1 MSENLKSN
9 PFSAL
14 FGSLNEAESF
24 AQQQAQYLSNAE
36 EEVEVIPEAENS
48 ASDVEDF
55 TVSVQAKECLEVNQ
69 LVEDVFRVTLNN
81 HSRTNTNGIFNDLV
95 FLEELASAVAPQDWI
110 DIEILEQALFERL
123 LLEDPGRQVIGRN
136 VCDKEGSSTN
146 MHATQKEVITYLFEC
161 HRRLISMKSG
171 PENNGRNK
179 LISQMLSL
187 VLRNAATALK
197 QPALFE
203 SQELHS
209 QILQL
214 VSDNSISKTDL
225 YKFFDGLVQQ
235 FVLDDGEISA
245 VDTLR
250 LAFTSTLDTIHRD
263 LARSNLFTFNRSYL
277 SLLHIFSS
285 NSQLGSVLI
294 VHSTPKDSHLGLT
307 YADTLL
313 GSILSLSC
321 LPKVQDGPYEFFQ
334 KPLLQVVS
342 VVEGNIWTATEA
354 VIENL
359 YMILHALLKHSNEVR
374 HQTLCWLAGC
384 LYANA
389 GRGKLWN
396 SHGLNLG
403 ASSCV
408 SDGFMLNLSGVLL
421 RLCQPFCSDTADPML
436 LRVDPTYCAS
446 EVDNVEMHSK
456 GVHMKKLASETCLIP
471 APEDTPRPL
480 SETYGFISECFYLA
494 HKALDLGFKVTFEHL
509 MRLNQDLA
517 RIQRAYTDAQNQA
530 GANSD
535 VVQTIGERMELEM
548 TRYLSLRAA
557 LLEPESL
564 SKTAQLLVATAVW
577 LVQVTLDVNSD
588 QSPRK
593 YYTPTQFRTVE
604 FPLPE
609 EVPATLSCVPEFLI
623 ENLASFLSFVRR
635 FSPRTL
641 EELGFALLDPILTQV
656 LVFMGSPQRMR
667 NPHLRARMAECL
679 ESLLPHHNEEQPAL
693 NPNPLGSFYRERL
706 FKVHPHRKQIVRSLL
721 DVFVGIEMT
730 GQSVAFEQ
738 KFNYRRPM
746 YIVMNYLW
754 EIEEHAEC
762 FQNLA
767 AEAEANM
774 EAVTPPLFLRFVN
787 LLMNDAVFLLDEAL
801 SNMAQ
806 LRQMQTAREAGEWQQ
821 LPIHER
827 EQNEGYLQHIGM
839 IARFDNILGRETIH
853 TLEFLTSKITSIFSH
868 PTMVDRIA
876 AMLNYFLFHLV
887 GPKKK
892 NFKVKDQKEYE
903 FNPAKIVMDICKIY
917 VHLHE
922 SDSFCLAVSQDG
934 RSYSPHLFTYAED
947 VLARIG
953 GGALIADVQAVALK
967 VAQMASQQ
975 QTDDEILAE
984 APDDFLDPI
993 MSTLMRDP
1001 VILPSSHITVDRS
1014 TIARHLLS
1022 DQTDPFNRSALT
1034 MDMVKPNDEL
1044 RLQIEAWIKEKKQQH
1059 QTQASNIHL

>member
-1 MSENLKSN
+1 M
-9 PFSAL
+9 F
-14 FGSLNEAESF
+14 
-24 AQQQAQYLSNAE
+24 
-36 EEVEVIPEAENS
+36 
-48 ASDVEDF
+48 
-55 TVSVQAKECLEVNQ
+55 
-69 LVEDVFRVTLNN
+69 
-81 HSRTNTNGIFNDLV
+81 
-95 FLEELASAVAPQDWI
+95 
-110 DIEILEQALFERL
+110 
-123 LLEDPGRQVIGRN
+123 
-136 VCDKEGSSTN
+136 
-146 MHATQKEVITYLFEC
+146 
-161 HRRLISMKSG
+161 
-171 PENNGRNK
+171 
-179 LISQMLSL
+179 
-187 VLRNAATALK
+187 
-197 QPALFE
+197 
-203 SQELHS
+203 
-209 QILQL
+209 
-214 VSDNSISKTDL
+214 
-225 YKFFDGLVQQ
+225 
-235 FVLDDGEISA
+235 
-245 VDTLR
+245 
-250 LAFTSTLDTIHRD
+250 
-263 LARSNLFTFNRSYL
+263 
-277 SLLHIFSS
+277 
-285 NSQLGSVLI
+285 
-294 VHSTPKDSHLGLT
+294 
-307 YADTLL
+307 
-313 GSILSLSC
+313 
-321 LPKVQDGPYEFFQ
+321 
-334 KPLLQVVS
+334 
-342 VVEGNIWTATEA
+342 
-354 VIENL
+354 
-359 YMILHALLKHSNEVR
+359 
-374 HQTLCWLAGC
+374 
-384 LYANA
+384 
-389 GRGKLWN
+389 
-396 SHGLNLG
+396 
-403 ASSCV
+403 
-408 SDGFMLNLSGVLL
+408 
-421 RLCQPFCSDTADPML
+421 
-436 LRVDPTYCAS
+436 
-446 EVDNVEMHSK
+446 
-456 GVHMKKLASETCLIP
+456 
-471 APEDTPRPL
+471 
-480 SETYGFISECFYLA
+480 
-494 HKALDLGFKVTFEHL
+494 
-509 MRLNQDLA
+509 
-517 RIQRAYTDAQNQA
+517 
-530 GANSD
+530 
-535 VVQTIGERMELEM
+535 
-548 TRYLSLRAA
+548 
-557 LLEPESL
+557 
-564 SKTAQLLVATAVW
+564 
-577 LVQVTLDVNSD
+577 
-588 QSPRK
+588 
-593 YYTPTQFRTVE
+593 
-604 FPLPE
+604 
-609 EVPATLSCVPEFLI
+609 
-623 ENLASFLSFVRR
+623 
-635 FSPRTL
+635 
-641 EELGFALLDPILTQV
+641 
-656 LVFMGSPQRMR
+656 
-667 NPHLRARMAECL
+667 
-679 ESLLPHHNEEQPAL
+679 
-693 NPNPLGSFYRERL
+693 
-706 FKVHPHRKQIVRSLL
+706 
-721 DVFVGIEMT
+721 FVGIEMT

>member
-1 MSENLKSN
+1 MSENLDSN
-9 PFSAL
+9 PFTAL
-14 FGSLNEAESF
+14 FSSMNDAESF
-24 AQQQAQYLSNAE
+24 AQQQIQHLSSAENA
-36 EEVEVIPEAENS
+36 VEVIPETDNPVS
-48 ASDVEDF
+48 NVDDL
-55 TVSVQAKECLEVNQ
+55 TVSLQAKECLEVNR
-69 LVEDVFRVTLNN
+69 LVEDVFNVTLNN
-81 HSRTNTNGIFNDLV
+81 HSRSGMINDLV
-95 FLEELASAVAPQDWI
+95 FLEELSTAVAPQDWI
-110 DIEILEQALFERL
+110 DIETLEHALFERL
-123 LLEDPGRQVIGRN
+123 LLEDPARQVIGRN
-136 VCDKEGSSTN
+136 VCGREGSSPTN

-161 HRRLISMKSG
+161 HRRLAMKSG
-171 PENNGRNK
+171 PENNCHNK

-187 VLRNAATALK
+187 VLRNAATALR

-225 YKFFDGLVQQ
+225 CKFFDGLVKQ
-235 FVLDDGEISA
+235 FVLDDGEVSA
-245 VDTLR
+245 VDTLC
-250 LAFTSTLDTIHRD
+250 LAFTSTLDTIHSD
-263 LARSNLFTFNRSYL
+263 LTRSNLFTFNRSYL

-321 LPKVQDGPYEFFQ
+321 LPKVQDGPYEFFE
-334 KPLLQVVS
+334 KPSLQVAS
-342 VVEGNIWTATEA
+342 VTEGNIWTATEA

-359 YMILHALLKHSNEVR
+359 YMIFHALLKHSNEVR
-374 HQTLCWLAGC
+374 HQTLCWLADC
-384 LYANA
+384 LHANV

-396 SHGLNLG
+396 SHGLNIG
-403 ASSCV
+403 ASSYV
-408 SDGFMLNLSGVLL
+408 SDGFMLNLTGVLL

-446 EVDNVEMHSK
+446 EVSDDAEMRSK
-456 GVHMKKLASETCLIP
+456 GVHMKKMASETCLIP

-494 HKALDLGFKVTFEHL
+494 HKALDLGFKVTFEQL

-517 RIQRAYTDAQNQA
+517 RIQRAFIDAQNQA

-557 LLEPESL
+557 LLEPQSL
-564 SKTAQLLVATAVW
+564 SRTAQLLVATAVW

-604 FPLPE
+604 FPLPQ
-609 EVPATLSCVPEFLI
+609 EVPATLS
-623 ENLASFLSFVRR
+623 
-635 FSPRTL
+635 PRTL
-641 EELGFALLDPILTQV
+641 EEQGFALLDPILTQV

-667 NPHLRARMAECL
+667 NPHLRAHMAECL
-679 ESLLPHHNEEQPAL
+679 ESLLPHHDEEPPAL

-706 FKVHPHRKQIVRSLL
+706 FKAHPHRKQIVESLL

-738 KFNYRRPM
+738 KFKYRRPM
-746 YIVMNYLW
+746 YILMDYLW
-754 EIEEHAEC
+754 QIEEHAEC

-767 AEAEANM
+767 TEAEANM
-774 EAVTPPLFLRFVN
+774 EAVTPPLFLRFLN

-887 GPKKK
+887 GPKKR

-984 APDDFLDPI
+984 APEEFLDPI

-1001 VILPSSHITVDRS
+1001 VILPSSHTTVDRS

-1034 MDMVKPNDEL
+1034 MDMVKPHDEL
-1044 RLQIEAWIKEKKQQH
+1044 RLQIEAWIKEKKQQR
-1059 QTQASNIHL
+1059 QTQASDSNL